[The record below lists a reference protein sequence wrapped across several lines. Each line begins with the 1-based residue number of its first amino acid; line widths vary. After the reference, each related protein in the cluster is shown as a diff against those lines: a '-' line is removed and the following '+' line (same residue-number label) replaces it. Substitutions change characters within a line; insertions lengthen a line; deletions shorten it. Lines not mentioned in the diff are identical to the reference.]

1 MTQKVIGAAL
11 SNADPKFPIIVTTM
25 TDWNKLSREEA
36 INLVGEL
43 LDAVNQLDRET
54 QIELLEAA

>member
-1 MTQKVIGAAL
+1 MTQKVIGASL
-11 SNADPKFPIIVTTM
+11 SSADQKYPIIVTTM
-25 TDWNKLSREEA
+25 DGWNKLSRDEA

-54 QIELLEAA
+54 KTEWKEAA

>member
-1 MTQKVIGAAL
+1 MTQKVIGASL
-11 SNADPKFPIIVTTM
+11 SYADPKYPVIVTSM
-25 TDWNKLSREEA
+25 TDWNKLSRDEA

-54 QIELLEAA
+54 KTEYLEAA